1 MLSLRPHDVRKLA
14 IARAGLGQPERTGL
28 SRRAAGTGSRSRH
41 AACAVVRRFGYLQLD
56 TVSVTGARSH
66 SLVLMSRLEGATPA
80 LAETLLA
87 PGTPIFE
94 YWGHEACWLPLE
106 LYPYMEFRR
115 RQFATHPWWGDVI
128 GEHPRVARMIL
139 ERLASEG
146 PLKAVDFKTGPV
158 RAGWWDLGAAK
169 KVLSALWSRGDIA
182 IRRRIAFQREFDLA
196 ERVIPEEFRSQPRER
211 SESVRHLL
219 LRALA
224 GHGWATIGTLAA
236 TWRFRNMGDE
246 LKEAMAVLGE
256 SGDVI
261 PATVEVGGVRRT
273 GWIRPQD
280 AELAETLAGARPR
293 QDRGV
298 LLSPFDPLIW
308 DRTRTQ
314 MLFGFRQAIEI
325 YKPAPQREFGYYCL
339 PVLAGDRF
347 VGRIDLKAFRGEGRL
362 RVAAN
367 HWEEGDPQPR
377 HRAAAE
383 FALTRL
389 ATALELEADPLR

>member
-1 MLSLRPHDVRKLA
+1 MLSIHPRNLRRLA
-14 IARAGLGQPERTGL
+14 VARAGLGRPERTGL
-28 SRRAAGTGSRSRH
+28 GRRAAGTGARARG
-41 AACAVVRRFGYLQLD
+41 AACDVVRRFGYLQLD

-66 SLVLMSRLEGATPA
+66 ALVLMSRLDGATPA

-94 YWGHEACWLPLE
+94 YWGHETCWLPMD

-115 RQFATHPWWGDVI
+115 QQFATHPWWGDVI
-128 GEHPRVARMIL
+128 GAHPRVARSIL
-139 ERLASEG
+139 DRLAAEG

-182 IRRRIAFQREFDLA
+182 VRRRTSFQRQFDLA
-196 ERVIPEEFRSQPRER
+196 ERVIPEEFRSRPHDRA
-211 SESVRHLL
+211 ESIRRLL

-224 GHGWATIGTLAA
+224 GHGWATTATLAA
-236 TWRFRNMGDE
+236 TWRFRNMGNE
-246 LKEAMAVLGE
+246 LMEAMSQLCE
-256 SGDVI
+256 SGEVI
-261 PATVEVGGVRRT
+261 PAAIETDAGPRV

-280 AELAETLAGARPR
+280 AELAERLSGARPR

-308 DRTRTQ
+308 DRGRTQ
-314 MLFGFRQAIEI
+314 MLFDFRQAIEI

-339 PVLAGDRF
+339 PILAGDRF
-347 VGRIDLKAFRGEGRL
+347 IGRIDLKAIRKEGRL
-362 RVAAN
+362 RVVSN
-367 HWEEGDPQPR
+367 HWEEAVPQAR
-377 HRAAAE
+377 HRAAAD
-383 FALTRL
+383 FALARL
-389 ATALELEADPLR
+389 AQALDLEADPLN